1 MSDSK
6 YKEGFMSRAFSET
19 EGFWRQGNLAYL
31 LAASSLLIG
40 CSPSVNQPV
49 SQSLPYADSTTP
61 DETNTTYRAT
71 RPIPVVIKPAL
82 PFRVAEL
89 NNHGF
94 TKVFEKNGI
103 LPVSAEIPAVL
114 PQEHSFRNLKKIK
127 NSVTANVSTDI
138 RNTFANY
145 LDAFNRHDAIALA
158 THWVKDGENLDL
170 DTGNRIVGQPAVEH
184 VFGQLFARD
193 ETAQID
199 FQLDSIRP
207 IRDDVVVVDG
217 ISQMS
222 LTDQETR
229 RSRFSAVLVRHEN
242 RWLMESVRESAASA
256 ESTIHDRL
264 EQLNWLRGFW
274 EDISDGITASLQ
286 CEWNEEGTFLIRR
299 YLITQELEPRGA
311 EERLALGIPT
321 LLPNEEASNKV
332 GDRLTTTEYIGW
344 DPQQGQICSW
354 LFRSD
359 GHTAHFAWQRNGNA
373 WLLQS
378 LSDGSGNESPT
389 QYLLQRAG
397 EDELTLEHIS
407 GNNCALIPEADFLRT
422 ARPIENVLTQDSLM
436 K

>member
-138 RNTFANY
+138 RNTFTNY

-158 THWVKDGENLDL
+158 AHWVKDGENLDL

-311 EERLALGIPT
+311 EERLALGIPA
-321 LLPNEEASNKV
+321 LLPNEEASKKV

-407 GNNCALIPEADFLRT
+407 GNNCALILEADFLRT
-422 ARPIENVLTQDSLM
+422 ARPIESALTQDSLM